1 MRIGVDVTSLAIGNW
16 TGVQNL
22 VNYQLEALIKQY
34 PNDSWKLFALCPRA
48 KIKKFSQLSIF
59 SYQNARKIIIPIP
72 ARLWLPILK
81 LWQQIQ
87 FLPVNIFLGK
97 LDVFLS
103 PAWFFIPSIAKVK
116 VSIVYDFFVLKFPEY
131 QRRENEELE
140 IARLNKLS
148 EKSDLII
155 SISEATRNDVQT
167 FLGVSKK
174 KLMVAYPGVGGVLGN
189 SKYEIEVKLPIR
201 NLQKKK
207 YFLYIGQFNIRK
219 NLERLIK
226 AFALLEQN
234 VDMVMVGGDENSI
247 RNMRMLAKSL
257 GFEKRLHLKSWLP
270 QNKLRSLYK
279 YAVALA
285 LPSLYEG
292 FGLPIAEAYANDTLV
307 VTSNLSS
314 MPEVAG
320 KAGILVDPK
329 RVASI
334 AAGMRKALE
343 MSPKQRKRLIS
354 EGKKHI
360 EKFSY
365 DKSAVKIMKR
375 IKKLLKNE
383 NCNLS

>member
-1 MRIGVDVTSLAIGNW
+1 MNV
-16 TGVQNL
+16 
-22 VNYQLEALIKQY
+22 
-34 PNDSWKLFALCPRA
+34 
-48 KIKKFSQLSIF
+48 
-59 SYQNARKIIIPIP
+59 
-72 ARLWLPILK
+72 
-81 LWQQIQ
+81 
-87 FLPVNIFLGK
+87 FLGK

-103 PAWFFIPSIAKVK
+103 PAWFFIPSIAKIK
-116 VSIVYDFFVLKFPEY
+116 ASIVYDFFVLKFPEY
-131 QRRENEELE
+131 QRGENEKLE

-174 KLMVAYPGVGGVLGN
+174 KLIVAYPGVGGVLGN
-189 SKYEIEVKLPIR
+189 NKYEIKAKLPIR

-234 VDMVMVGGDENSI
+234 VDMVMVGGDKNSI

-257 GFEKRLHLKSWLP
+257 GVEKRLHLKSWLP
-270 QNKLRSLYK
+270 QKKLRSLYK
-279 YAVALA
+279 YAVALT

-292 FGLPIAEAYANDTLV
+292 FGLPIVEAYANDTLV

-329 RVASI
+329 RIASI
-334 AAGMRKALE
+334 TAGMRKALE
-343 MSPKQRKRLIS
+343 MSPKQRKQLIS
-354 EGKKHI
+354 GGKKHI